1 MFVNFNMGNKSKTRR
16 LSAIMFTDMVG
27 YSALMNRDESA
38 AIKLLDNQRNI
49 IHTIIKK
56 FNGNILKGTG
66 DGYLI
71 EFNSAVDAVQCGLD
85 MQRKVKDYN
94 QGKKENEE
102 ILLRIG
108 LHLGDI
114 LLKDDDIFGD
124 GVNIASRIEPLA
136 EPGGICISQT
146 VYDQIKNKVE
156 IETVD
161 LGEKELKNIKEKINI
176 YKVLV
181 EAQEKTV
188 NYSTQN
194 DDDQQSDTNKTDKKD
209 TTEKET
215 VIKDDNVEIK
225 IPDIKI
231 KKDDKEI
238 EIGVGGIRVKEK
250 SGKDVKIDFSGIKVK
265 REDGS
270 NVNIGIDGVKV
281 SNKEGKNISPK
292 EKEYYPIFGKT
303 LLDVLTGVG
312 IIIIILGLTGW
323 YSFWSC
329 LIAFIII
336 TVIRKFIKRAL
347 KK

>member
-1 MFVNFNMGNKSKTRR
+1 MENKSKTRR

-38 AIKLLDNQRNI
+38 AITLLENARKI
-49 IHTIIKK
+49 IHPIIKN
-56 FNGNILKGTG
+56 FHGEILKGTG

-71 EFNSAVDAVQCGLD
+71 EFNSAVDAVQCGLNI
-85 MQRKVKDYN
+85 QRKVKDYN
-94 QGKKENEE
+94 QESNDNKE

-114 LLKDDDIFGD
+114 LIKDDDIFGD

-161 LGEKELKNIKEKINI
+161 LGEKELKNIKDKVNI

-181 EAQEKTV
+181 EAQEQTV
-188 NYSTQN
+188 NASTQN
-194 DDDQQSDTNKTDKKD
+194 DDNLKSATNKTDKKY
-209 TTEKET
+209 TVEKENI
-215 VIKDDNVEIK
+215 IKDDNFEIK

-238 EIGVGGIRVKEK
+238 EIGTGGIHVKDK
-250 SGKDVKIDFSGIKVK
+250 SGKDVRIDLSGIKVK
-265 REDGS
+265 RKDGS
-270 NVNIGIDGVKV
+270 NVNIGKEGVKV
-281 SNKEGKNISPK
+281 SDKEGKNISPR

-303 LLDVLTGVG
+303 LLDLLLGTG
-312 IIIIILGLTGW
+312 IIILILGFTDL
-323 YSFWSC
+323 YSFWSS
-329 LIAFIII
+329 LIVFIII
-336 TVIRKFIKRAL
+336 VFIRKFIKRIVI
-347 KK
+347 K

>member
-1 MFVNFNMGNKSKTRR
+1 MENKSKTRR

-38 AIKLLDNQRNI
+38 AITLLDNQRKI
-49 IHTIIKK
+49 IHPIIKK
-56 FNGNILKGTG
+56 YKGDILKGTG

-71 EFNSAVDAVQCGLD
+71 EYNSAVDAVQCGLD

-94 QGKKENEE
+94 SEKNKDDE

-114 LLKDDDIFGD
+114 LIKDDDIFGD

-156 IETVD
+156 IETID
-161 LGEKELKNIKEKINI
+161 LGEKELKNIKDKVNI

-181 EAQEKTV
+181 EAQEQTV
-188 NYSTQN
+188 NYSKPNET
-194 DDDQQSDTNKTDKKD
+194 STNKTENIESEDKEGTD
-209 TTEKET
+209 R
-215 VIKDDNVEIK
+215 DGDVEIK

-238 EIGVGGIRVKEK
+238 EIGASGIHVKEK
-250 SGKDVKIDFSGIKVK
+250 SGKDVKIDLSGIKVK

-270 NVNIGIDGVKV
+270 NVNIGFDGVKV
-281 SNKEGKNISPK
+281 SDKEGKNISPK
-292 EKEYYPIFGKT
+292 EKEYYPIFVKT
-303 LLDVLTGVG
+303 VIDLLLGAIL
-312 IIIIILGLTGW
+312 IIFILGFTGL
-323 YSFWSC
+323 YSFWSGI
-329 LIAFIII
+329 IAIII
-336 TVIRKFIKRAL
+336 IHFIRKFLKRSLA
-347 KK
+347 K